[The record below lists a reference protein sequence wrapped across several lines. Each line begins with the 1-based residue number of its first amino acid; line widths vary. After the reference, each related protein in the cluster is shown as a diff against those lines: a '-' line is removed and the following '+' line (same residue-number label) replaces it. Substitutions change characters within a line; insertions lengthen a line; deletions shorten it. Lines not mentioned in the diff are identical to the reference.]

1 MDKKLQIYS
10 PWVIYFKKLEV
21 LFGQDE
27 DIKLDYDNNKRVV
40 KMYINGQ
47 EKYEALSHLLPAEK
61 QFGAVTLQIQLI
73 PANKLQTSHIDLF
86 RKAFNGNPVV
96 TDIIEISR
104 DVIDSSND
112 FNYVVFKKEVVQYHD
127 DSLCDP
133 HGNCSTLYQEVA
145 KDVLGEPG
153 GIYYST
159 DIE

>member
-61 QFGAVTLQIQLI
+61 QFGTVTLQIQLI
-73 PANKLQTSHIDLF
+73 PANKLQTSHIELF
-86 RKAFNGNPVV
+86 RKAFNGNPIV